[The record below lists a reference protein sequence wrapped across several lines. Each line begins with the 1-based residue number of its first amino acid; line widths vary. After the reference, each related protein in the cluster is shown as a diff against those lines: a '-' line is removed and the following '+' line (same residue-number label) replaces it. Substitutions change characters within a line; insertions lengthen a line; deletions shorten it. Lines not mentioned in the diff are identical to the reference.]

1 MNLEDTLVRSLHD
14 HLDGV
19 VTPAI
24 DVEAVRR
31 SGERRRAATTAT
43 GLLGA
48 LALVVGGVALATG
61 GGDDPRVLQPTGLP
75 AMDFDQGLRAFYD
88 EGKGLLHMGGQEF
101 PLSRAAELD
110 VAGAATPWGVVFFT
124 PGQEARLLAEDGS
137 IRQLAPAPEN
147 PGAFHPR
154 VKYDAT
160 EPLAAWLT
168 RDGSDVV
175 LTVYRF
181 GEDEGVVGT
190 TTVPCEGEACEWQ
203 QVAGIDSGKVFVRDP
218 DQGTRVWDV
227 ADLDAQPAWLSS
239 FTVADVRNRV
249 VLGEGICCGDQP
261 LGPEEWRFVEAEGP
275 ESQLTFDGAHELYWS
290 STLRSTDGGD
300 PLRLDLTAK
309 EGVEFVNLD
318 SDGSVLVAMMTNE
331 HTTYYDCDTT
341 SLACDQYARLGPG
354 AGDPI
359 FLGNDM

>member
-1 MNLEDTLVRSLHD
+1 MNLEDTLTRSLHD

-19 VTPAI
+19 VTPHV

-48 LALVVGGVALATG
+48 LALVVGGVAVATS

-75 AMDFDQGLRAFYD
+75 VMDFDQGLRAFYD
-88 EGKGLLHMGGQEF
+88 DGAGELHLGGKSF
-101 PLSRAAELD
+101 PLSGVTDLD
-110 VAGAATPWGVVFFT
+110 LSGAATPYGVVYFT
-124 PGQEARLLAEDGS
+124 PQQEARLVAEGGS
-137 IRQLAPAPEN
+137 IRRLVAAPRD
-147 PGAFHPR
+147 PGVFQPR
-154 VKYDAT
+154 VKYDAV

-168 RDGSDVV
+168 RDGSEVV

-190 TTVPCEGEACEWQ
+190 TTVPCEGSACESQ

-218 DQGTRVWDV
+218 EQGTRVWDV
-227 ADLDAQPAWLSS
+227 ADLDATPAWLSS

-249 VLGEGICCGDQP
+249 VLGEGLCCGDEP
-261 LGPEEWRFVEAEGP
+261 LGPEEWRFVQAQGV
-275 ESQLTFDGAHELYWS
+275 ESLLTLDGAHELYWG
-290 STLRSTDGGD
+290 STLRSTDDGP
-300 PLRLDLTAK
+300 PLRLDVPI
-309 EGVEFVNLD
+309 EGVEFVALD
-318 SDGSVLVAMMTNE
+318 TDGTILVGVLGNDGDRFF
-331 HTTYYDCDTT
+331 DCDQDSGECTPIGRT
-341 SLACDQYARLGPG
+341 GLR